1 MRYLKLVILCCL
13 ILFLNSCGYK
23 NLNSE
28 RLNNYKIEQLD
39 INGDQKQVYKL
50 KNNIEI
56 YSDQNS
62 TLAYNIKINLITLK
76 ESKIK
81 NTAGKTTRYSKI
93 LKANMVVTNT
103 NNQNEYKKEFN
114 SVNDYDVGAAHS
126 DTLNN
131 EKNATENNLNYITN
145 EIIRYLK
152 LLSLQ

>member
-1 MRYLKLVILCCL
+1 MKYKKLLIIFFS

-28 RLNNYKIEQLD
+28 KLNNYKIDQLN
-39 INGDQKQVYKL
+39 IKGNEKIAYKL

-56 YSDQNS
+56 YSNQNS
-62 TLAYNIKINLITLK
+62 TLTYNVKIKLITLK

-81 NTAGKTTRYSKI
+81 NTAGKITRYSKI
-93 LKANMVVTNT
+93 LQADMVVTNT
-103 NNQNEYKKEFN
+103 NNQNKYKKKF
-114 SVNDYDVGAAHS
+114 SSTNDYDVGSTHS

-131 EKNATENNLNYITN
+131 EKNANENNLSFISS
-145 EIIRYLK
+145 EIIKYLK

>member
-1 MRYLKLVILCCL
+1 MRYLKLLILCCL

-28 RLNNYKIEQLD
+28 RLNNYKIELLD
-39 INGDQKQVYKL
+39 ISGDQKQVYKL

-62 TLAYNIKINLITLK
+62 SIAYNIKINLVTLK

-81 NTAGKTTRYSKI
+81 NTAGKITRYSKI
-93 LKANMVVTNT
+93 LQADMVVTNT
-103 NNQNEYKKEFN
+103 NNQNKYQKTF
-114 SVNDYDVGAAHS
+114 SSTNDYDVGSTHS

-131 EKNATENNLNYITN
+131 EKNATENNLNFISN
-145 EIIRYLK
+145 EIIKYLK

>member
-1 MRYLKLVILCCL
+1 MRYLKLLILCCL
-13 ILFLNSCGYK
+13 TLFLNSCGYK

-81 NTAGKTTRYSKI
+81 NTAGKTTRYSKR
-93 LKANMVVTNT
+93 LQANMLVTNT
-103 NNQNEYKKEFN
+103 KNQNEYKKTF
-114 SVNDYDVGAAHS
+114 SSINDYDVGTTHS
-126 DTLNN
+126 DTLKN
-131 EKNATENNLNYITN
+131 EKNAAENNLNYISN
-145 EIIRYLK
+145 EIIKYLK
-152 LLSLQ
+152 LLNLQ

>member
-1 MRYLKLVILCCL
+1 MRYLKLIILCCL

-28 RLNNYKIEQLD
+28 RLNNYKIELLD
-39 INGDQKQVYKL
+39 ISGDQKQVYKL

-62 TLAYNIKINLITLK
+62 SIVYNIKINLITLK

-81 NTAGKTTRYSKI
+81 NTAGKITRYSKI
-93 LKANMVVTNT
+93 LQADMVVTNT
-103 NNQNEYKKEFN
+103 NNQNKYKKKF
-114 SVNDYDVGAAHS
+114 SSTNDYDVGSTHS

-131 EKNATENNLNYITN
+131 EKNATENNLNFISN
-145 EIIRYLK
+145 EINKYLK

>member
-1 MRYLKLVILCCL
+1 MRYLKLIILCCL

-28 RLNNYKIEQLD
+28 RLNNYKIELLD
-39 INGDQKQVYKL
+39 ISGDQKQVYKL

-62 TLAYNIKINLITLK
+62 SIAYNIKINLVTLK

-81 NTAGKTTRYSKI
+81 NTAGKITRYSKI
-93 LKANMVVTNT
+93 LQADMVVTNT
-103 NNQNEYKKEFN
+103 NNQNKYQKTF
-114 SVNDYDVGAAHS
+114 SSTNDYDVGSTHS

-131 EKNATENNLNYITN
+131 EKNATENNLNFISN
-145 EIIRYLK
+145 EIIKYLK